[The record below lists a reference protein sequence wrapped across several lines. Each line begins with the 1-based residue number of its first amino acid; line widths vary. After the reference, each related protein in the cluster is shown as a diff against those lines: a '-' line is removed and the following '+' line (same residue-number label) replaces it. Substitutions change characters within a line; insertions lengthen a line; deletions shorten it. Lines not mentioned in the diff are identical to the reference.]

1 MSDSTT
7 EIKSDDI
14 NSNPSF
20 IHDDQPKHESI
31 DKHMDNV
38 SEKHYSNEISIPNE
52 YVIIDHSYDNYPHD
66 SHPHDDHPH
75 DNHFHDNQP
84 HDTHPHDNHLHD
96 NQPHDNP
103 LHDNPL
109 HGNQPHDNQPHDTH
123 PHDNYPHDNHL
134 HDNPLHDNQPH
145 DDHSHD
151 NQPHDNHPY
160 GNHPHDNQPHDIHP
174 HDNPLHYNPLHDNS
188 LHDNQPP
195 DNPLHDNSLH
205 DNQPRDNPLHDNRPH
220 DNQPHDNQPHDNQP
234 YDNQPH
240 DTHPHDNYPCD
251 NPLHDNQPHDNHS
264 HDNQPHD
271 THPHGNHP
279 HDNHSHDNQPHDN
292 HSHDNQPHDT
302 HPHGNHPHDNQPHDI
317 HPHGNHPHDNPLHDI
332 HPNDNYLDDNND
344 LSNDAQEKQLEEEL
358 DDIDALQQIQADISD
373 PPGAA
378 EMTQHTSVRSKQ
390 LISLSKI
397 PFFRQSKEPK
407 KPKARRLKMHEIFRF
422 ADKWDILLMIIGAI
436 AAIAAGGLFPV
447 MLYLYRGVIN
457 NLLDIGKIQ
466 TNVTAVNDIIR
477 QSSECFVVPNK
488 AANTESIHEAILK
501 IIRYYVIIGF
511 SSILCYWIAWSTWLL
526 AAERQVRRIR
536 YALFRNILRQEIG
549 WFDVH
554 NAGELSNR
562 LIDDLDKIKDGINDQ
577 VPDFISLLSRML
589 GAVIYSLATGW
600 KLTLVFLSISPLIII
615 TFNVTVLVIIKFTI
629 KEIKAFAVAS
639 SIAQEVIQNIRTVT
653 AFHGQAKEEERFVTN
668 LNVAKKIGIKKGIY
682 IGISQCLSQIFT
694 FMAFT
699 VTLWYGPKLM
709 RTECMTYTGGT
720 VLVVFVACMV
730 ATTSTAQ
737 FIPNFQNF
745 AEALGSGS
753 YVFETLDRQT
763 TIDAMNDEGDKPQQI
778 IGDIEFDN
786 VTFTYPARLET
797 SILNNL
803 SLKISSGK
811 TVALVGASGCGKST
825 IIQLIQRFYDPDQGR
840 VLLDGKDI
848 KTLNVAWLR
857 SHIGIVSQEPVLFTG
872 SIEDNIRFGKQD
884 ATDEEVQAAAKMAN
898 AHDFIMILP
907 ENYKATS
914 ADKLSGGQKQ
924 RVAIAR
930 ALVSNPRI
938 LLLDE
943 ATSALDNASER
954 VVQDA
959 LDKAKAG
966 RTTIVIAHRLSTIR
980 NADLIIGLERGKVVE
995 SGTHDDL
1002 MKHKGLYYELVTAQ
1016 AQKEKEKEDEED
1028 MDIEDEEVK
1037 REFVR
1042 RRSSYRRY
1050 SKISDIS
1057 IGDFIEN
1064 ADDDDE
1070 TTPDVSLKKNKLI
1083 PTPFAFKIFKLNAP
1097 EWPWILMGVI
1107 CSLIFGATQPIFA
1120 LLFAQIYG
1128 LFAEPDLKKQDHL
1141 TSLYA
1146 GLMFLIGALGGI
1158 AQFLTNLGFAKS
1170 GEELTLRMR
1179 KLTFSAII
1187 RQEMGYFDYEIN
1199 SVGALVTRLSSDAAA
1214 LKGMTGVRIGIIV
1227 QAISAFVTAIVIAF
1241 TSGWKLTFIVLCFIP
1256 LLTFA
1261 GKMQGKKQGGAGKSK
1276 GKDSFS
1282 EQGGQHA
1289 TQAIEHIR
1297 TVVALHQEMHF
1308 IGLYENAFNQEFKKQ
1323 MYHLHR
1329 VGLGAAIANSV
1340 IYFLHCATF
1349 SYGSKLVNDKE
1360 MTYDNVFRVFIVIT
1374 FAMITVG
1381 RSMAMIPGYAK
1392 AKNAASRIMRLN
1404 DRQSEINPHDES
1416 GIILNEVIGNIE
1428 FHDIHF
1434 RYTTRPTVR
1443 ILTNFSLKCSSS
1455 STTALVGPSGSG
1467 KSTTIALLQRFYD
1480 PLKGK
1485 ILLDGN
1491 DIKALNIRWL
1501 RSIMG
1506 LVQQEP
1512 VLFNLSIRDN
1522 IAYGDNSREVTQN
1535 EIETAARMA
1544 NIHELIISL
1553 PQGYETLC
1561 GAKGSQLSGGQKQ
1574 RIAIARALIRS
1585 PKILLLDEATS
1596 ALDNKSEKVVQV
1608 ALDKARSGRTCL
1620 TIAHRLS
1627 TIQNSEK
1634 IAVVDRG
1641 KMKEEGTH
1649 DELLDLNGIYAKLAS
1664 AQNPQLKYRTVPK
1677 PKQKPKPQSQFL
1689 SANTITNVK
1698 HT

>member
-14 NSNPSF
+14 NSNPSS

-52 YVIIDHSYDNYPHD
+52 YVIIDHSHDNYPHD

-123 PHDNYPHDNHL
+123 PHDN
-134 HDNPLHDNQPH
+134 QPH
-145 DDHSHD
+145 V
-151 NQPHDNHPY
+151 
-160 GNHPHDNQPHDIHP
+160 NQPHDIHP
-174 HDNPLHYNPLHDNS
+174 HDNYPHDNHLHDNYP
-188 LHDNQPP
+188 H

-205 DNQPRDNPLHDNRPH
+205 DNQPRDNPLHDNPLHDNPLH
-220 DNQPHDNQPHDNQP
+220 DNQPHDNQLRDNQP
-234 YDNQPH
+234 HDNQPH

-251 NPLHDNQPHDNHS
+251 NPLHDNQPHDNS
-264 HDNQPHD
+264 LHDNQPHD
-271 THPHGNHP
+271 
-279 HDNHSHDNQPHDN
+279 DHSHDNQPHDN

-332 HPNDNYLDDNND
+332 HPNDNHLDDNND

-457 NLLDIGKIQ
+457 NLVDIGKIQ

-615 TFNVTVLVIIKFTI
+615 TFNVTVLVIVKFTI

-763 TIDAMNDEGDKPQQI
+763 KIDAMNDEGDKPQQI

-786 VTFTYPARLET
+786 VTFTYPARQET
-797 SILNNL
+797 SVLNNL

-959 LDKAKAG
+959 LDKAKMG

-980 NADLIIGLERGKVVE
+980 NADLIIALDKGEVIE
-995 SGTHDDL
+995 YGTHNVL
-1002 MKHKGLYYELVTAQ
+1002 MDRKGLYYELVIAQ
-1016 AQKEKEKEDEED
+1016 QRKEKKEEEESSDED
-1028 MDIEDEEVK
+1028 NPIELLDKKELM
-1037 REFVR
+1037 R
-1042 RRSSYRRY
+1042 RRTLSFGSVH
-1050 SKISDIS
+1050 SEHSDVPDLDTMNDTTVEIKKKRFFRKP
-1057 IGDFIEN
+1057 FI
-1064 ADDDDE
+1064 
-1070 TTPDVSLKKNKLI
+1070 
-1083 PTPFAFKIFKLNAP
+1083 FKILKLNYP
-1097 EWPWILMGVI
+1097 ELNWIILGCI
-1107 CSLIFGATQPIFA
+1107 TSITFGTITPLFA
-1120 LLFAQIYG
+1120 LLFSEIYG
-1128 LFAEPDLKKQDHL
+1128 LFAEPDIDKANTQ
-1141 TSLYA
+1141 TRNYA
-1146 GLMFLIGALGGI
+1146 IIIFFIGVAGGI
-1158 AQFLTNLGFAKS
+1158 CQCLSSIAFSKS
-1170 GEELTLRMR
+1170 GEALTMRMR
-1179 KLTFSAII
+1179 II
-1187 RQEMGYFDYEIN
+1187 SFASMLRQEIAWFDREEN
-1199 SVGALVTRLSSDAAA
+1199 SLGALVTQLSSDASN
-1214 LKGMTGVRIGIIV
+1214 LKGLSGIRMGIIFNAV
-1227 QAISAFVTAIVIAF
+1227 GAVICALTIAF
-1241 TSGWKLTFIVLCFIP
+1241 QAGWKLTFIVLLFVP
-1256 LLTFA
+1256 LMFFSGILQARRMNNTKKTKEKKSGNLSWEEKGGTFA
-1261 GKMQGKKQGGAGKSK
+1261 TEAIDSIRTVVGLHQEEYFISHYEDCFNNEFKRSLIKIQLQSFGTGLANSIMFFIHAAAFGYGSVLVENGEMEAVRVFRVFSVITFGAMTVGRSTAMIPDYAK
-1276 GKDSFS
+1276 GKDS
-1282 EQGGQHA
+1282 
-1289 TQAIEHIR
+1289 AIR
-1297 TVVALHQEMHF
+1297 
-1308 IGLYENAFNQEFKKQ
+1308 
-1323 MYHLHR
+1323 
-1329 VGLGAAIANSV
+1329 
-1340 IYFLHCATF
+1340 
-1349 SYGSKLVNDKE
+1349 
-1360 MTYDNVFRVFIVIT
+1360 
-1374 FAMITVG
+1374 
-1381 RSMAMIPGYAK
+1381 
-1392 AKNAASRIMRLN
+1392 
-1404 DRQSEINPHDES
+1404 
-1416 GIILNEVIGNIE
+1416 ILNLNNRRSNIDPNDTNGIVLDKVQGNIQ
-1428 FHDIHF
+1428 FDGVKF
-1434 RYTTRPTVR
+1434 VYPTRPKLR
-1443 ILTNFSLKCSSS
+1443 ILKDFNLLINASQ
-1455 STTALVGPSGSG
+1455 TTALCGPSGSG
-1467 KSTTIALLQRFYD
+1467 KSTCVALLLRFYD
-1480 PLKGK
+1480 PYDG
-1485 ILLDGN
+1485 IVLLDGH
-1491 DIKALNIRWL
+1491 DIRELSLPWL
-1501 RSIMG
+1501 RSQLG
-1506 LVQQEP
+1506 FVQQEP
-1512 VLFNLSIRDN
+1512 VLFNLSVRDN
-1522 IAYGDNSREVTQN
+1522 IAYGDNGRKVSQE
-1535 EIETAARMA
+1535 EIEQAARKA
-1544 NIHELIISL
+1544 NIHDSIIL
-1553 PQGYETLC
+1553 FPQGYDTMC
-1561 GAKGSQLSGGQKQ
+1561 GAKGAQISGGQKQ
-1574 RIAIARALIRS
+1574 RIAIARALIRN

-1596 ALDNKSEKVVQV
+1596 ALDIHSERIVQE
-1608 ALDKARSGRTCL
+1608 ALDVARSGRTCL
-1620 TIAHRLS
+1620 TIAHRLA
-1627 TIQNSEK
+1627 TIRNSDR
-1634 IAVVDRG
+1634 IVVVDRG
-1641 KMKEEGTH
+1641 RIKESGTH
-1649 DELLDLNGIYAKLAS
+1649 DELMEHRGIYHKLNM
-1664 AQNPQLKYRTVPK
+1664 AQERNDDE
-1677 PKQKPKPQSQFL
+1677 
-1689 SANTITNVK
+1689 
-1698 HT
+1698 